1 MSKFYTSVAQ
11 VGNNILV
18 RGYEDGKP
26 ISKKVAYE
34 PYLFEVDRAAE
45 TKYRTLD
52 GKPVARKTFDSIKEA
67 RNYINRYK
75 DVDNKEVYGL
85 NKFQYTYIYDN
96 YKGMIDY
103 DPSLVSVVGID
114 IEVDILNSSG
124 FPDVEAAENEITLIT
139 ISRNGKKAVFG
150 CGDYEVH
157 APNITY
163 YKCVDEYALLQSFL
177 EIWNS
182 IEYSPEVVTGW
193 NIEFFDVPYLV
204 NRIIRVLGEHAAK
217 KLSPWGYLSTNRIAD
232 RSGEMVQV
240 YIPVGVAILDYMHLY
255 KKFAFKQ
262 QESYSLDHIANDEL
276 GEKKLDTSEYGGL
289 AGLQRDNW
297 QKYTEYNIRDVD
309 LVDKLEDKLKL
320 IVLCMSIAYD
330 AKINYQDA
338 FTTVG
343 AWDVIIHN
351 YLMDRCKVIPQLR
364 VKTARE
370 IMGGYVKEVQTGLHN
385 WVVSLDLNSL
395 YPHII
400 MQYNMSAETYRG
412 KYPGSI
418 DGDRLLAGLLNDPN
432 NREILEQ
439 KNYSTTANGCLFD
452 QTNEGFLPALMSRMY
467 DDRVLFKQKMIE
479 CKKAYEA
486 LDDKTTPEAKQLLKD
501 ISRYDNAQMAKKIQL
516 NAAYGAHANPYFRWF
531 DPDFAEAITSS
542 GQLTTRW
549 IEAKL
554 NQYLNRLLKTD
565 DYDYVIAC
573 DTDSVYI
580 CVDKLVAMACPPKF
594 QNDRKAIVGWLDK
607 VCVTQLEPYIE
618 SCYEELRVYMNAG
631 KQKMKMKRECIADK
645 AIWTAKKRYILNVWN
660 QEGVAYEKPKLK
672 MMGIEAIRTSTPGIV
687 RAAIKQA
694 LNVIMNENETALQAY
709 IADFRDDFCKRA
721 FEEVAFPRGV
731 SDLAKYADK
740 SSIYK
745 KGCPIAV
752 RGALVYNHNLRIMKL
767 DRKYEPIDSGSKI
780 KFAYMRTPNPL
791 HTMVLSCAGTLPKE
805 FGMDI
810 YIDYDTQFDKSFLE
824 PIKTITTAIGWE
836 VEKRASLED
845 FFA

>member
-1 MSKFYTSVAQ
+1 MSKFYTSVAM

-18 RGYEDGKP
+18 RGYEDGKAV
-26 ISKKVAYE
+26 SKKVPYK
-34 PYLFEVDRAAE
+34 PYLFMATPNGD

-52 GKPVARKTFDSIKEA
+52 GRPAGRIDFDSIKEA
-67 RNYINRYK
+67 RDFLNKYK
-75 DVDNKEVYGL
+75 DVDGMDVFGL
-85 NKFQYTYIYDN
+85 NKYQYTYIYDN

-103 DPSLVSVVGID
+103 DPSLVSVVSID
-114 IEVDILNSSG
+114 IEVDILNSTG
-124 FPDVEAAENEITLIT
+124 FPDVEAADNEITLIT
-139 ISRNGKKAVFG
+139 ISRNGKKSVFG

-157 APNITY
+157 APNIKY
-163 YKCVDEYALLQSFL
+163 YKCSDEFALLQCFL
-177 EIWNS
+177 EVWNS
-182 IEYSPEVVTGW
+182 VEYSPEVVTGW
-193 NIEFFDVPYLV
+193 NIEFFDIPYIV
-204 NRIIRVLGEHAAK
+204 NRIMRVLGEHAAK
-217 KLSPWGYLSTNRIAD
+217 KLSPWGYLSTNRVAG
-232 RSGEMVQV
+232 RNGEMVQI

-276 GEKKLDTSEYGGL
+276 GEKKLDTSQYGGL

-297 QKYTEYNIRDVD
+297 QIYTEYNIRDVD
-309 LVDKLEDKLKL
+309 LIDKLEDKLKL

-364 VKTARE
+364 VKAARD

-432 NREILEQ
+432 NREILE
-439 KNYSTTANGCLFD
+439 KNNYSTTANGCLFD
-452 QTNEGFLPALMSRMY
+452 QSNEGFLPALMSRMY
-467 DDRVLFKQKMIE
+467 DDRVLFKKKMIE

-486 LDDKTTPEAKQLLKD
+486 LDDKTTAEAKQLVKD

-531 DPDFAEAITSS
+531 DPDFAEGITSS

-549 IEAKL
+549 IEGKL
-554 NQYLNRLLKTD
+554 NEYLNRILKTD
-565 DYDYVIAC
+565 NYDYVIAC

-594 QNDRKAIVGWLDK
+594 QHDKSALVAWLDK
-607 VCVTQLEPYIE
+607 VCVNQLEPYIE
-618 SCYEELRVYMNAG
+618 ECYVELQNYMNAG
-631 KQKMKMKRECIADK
+631 KQRMKMKRECIADK

-660 QEGVAYEKPKLK
+660 QEGVAYETPKLK
-672 MMGIEAIRTSTPGIV
+672 MMGIEAIRTSTPALV
-687 RAAIKQA
+687 RGAIKEA
-694 LNVIMNENETALQAY
+694 LTVIMNKDETSLQTFV
-709 IADFRDDFCKRA
+709 ADFRDKFNTKK
-721 FEEVAFPRGV
+721 FEDVAFPRGV
-731 SDLAKYADK
+731 SDLTKYADA

-752 RGALVYNHNLRIMKL
+752 RGALVYNHNLKRMKL

-780 KFAYMRTPNPL
+780 KFSYMKMPNPL
-791 HTMVLSCAGTLPKE
+791 ITSVLSCPSELPKE
-805 FGMDI
+805 FGMDDF
-810 YIDYDTQFDKSFLE
+810 IDYDMQFEKSFLE
-824 PIKTITTAIGWE
+824 PIKTIVEAIGWE
-836 VEKRASLED
+836 VEKRATLDS
-845 FFA
+845 FFV